1 MKVIFSVMKTTVA
14 VVKIKP
20 EKVLLCMGFE
30 PMTSAISVQCSTNT
44 CSQSL
49 IHHFAGL
56 LRTNIRPAPS

>member
-1 MKVIFSVMKTTVA
+1 MKAIFSVMKTTVA

-30 PMTSAISVQCSTNT
+30 PMTSAISVQCS
-44 CSQSL
+44 QSF
-49 IHHFAGL
+49 IHHFTGL